1 MLEDADSK
9 EEAYKQE
16 DEMSIKMITSLLEN
30 AKS

>member
-9 EEAYKQE
+9 EEAYKEE
-16 DEMSIKMITSLLEN
+16 DEMAIKMIYSLLES